1 MRLLHSS
8 MSKAIL
14 GDASGIVRLEIWGPA
29 AKQHVEKLTAADAAE
44 GHALVTLV
52 NAEVVGRNGSTQLQC
67 LPTSNVEI
75 TLPSEEH
82 VPLNLAGI
90 EKAKMVVEH
99 YLPLTSHVPP
109 MTVTVLGVICELEDM
124 RSTTQLT
131 NQRVVGIVDK
141 NGYGLKVLTHGYWA
155 EETFDIGEEW
165 IFAYID
171 I

>member
-1 MRLLHSS
+1 MFLYSQLINL
-8 MSKAIL
+8 IL
-14 GDASGIVRLEIWGPA
+14 PRPTAYDVFAMEIRTRAAWAALGCLGSIKP

-52 NAEVVGRNGSTQLQC
+52 NAEVVGRNGSKQLQC

-90 EKAKMVVEH
+90 EKAKMIVEH

-109 MTVTVLGVICELEDM
+109 LSG
-124 RSTTQLT
+124 
-131 NQRVVGIVDK
+131 GF
-141 NGYGLKVLTHGYWA
+141 NG
-155 EETFDIGEEW
+155 D
-165 IFAYID
+165 
-171 I
+171 

>member
-1 MRLLHSS
+1 
-8 MSKAIL
+8 
-14 GDASGIVRLEIWGPA
+14 
-29 AKQHVEKLTAADAAE
+29 
-44 GHALVTLV
+44 
-52 NAEVVGRNGSTQLQC
+52 
-67 LPTSNVEI
+67 
-75 TLPSEEH
+75 
-82 VPLNLAGI
+82 
-90 EKAKMVVEH
+90 
-99 YLPLTSHVPP
+99 